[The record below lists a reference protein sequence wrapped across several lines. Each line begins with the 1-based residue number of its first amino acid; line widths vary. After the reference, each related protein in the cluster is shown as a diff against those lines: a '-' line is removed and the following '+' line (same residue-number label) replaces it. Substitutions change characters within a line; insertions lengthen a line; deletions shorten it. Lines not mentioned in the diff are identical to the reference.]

1 VASRAF
7 DSAPYVSV
15 VKRQAVDRAVR
26 RLGYVPDPTA
36 RALAARQTG
45 AAAPVVSGED
55 PSVFADPFFALVI
68 VGVSAALEEAD
79 VHLMLCLAASGRGRK
94 RVAELLRSGAPT
106 ASC

>member
-1 VASRAF
+1 MASRAF

-15 VKRQAVDRAVR
+15 VERQAVDRAVR

-45 AAAPVVSGED
+45 AAALVVSGED
-55 PSVFADPFFALVI
+55 PSVFADPFFVQVI

-79 VHLMLCLAASGRGRK
+79 VHLMLCLAA
-94 RVAELLRSGAPT
+94 
-106 ASC
+106 